1 MGLDL
6 DAAHACPSDLSR
18 PSMDVDAQRRVLNR
32 SYQRLRRGLDVESVY
47 PYLNEQGLLSEH
59 ERDILLNPY
68 HTRQFKID
76 KLLQWIPMKG
86 SGALDKFIDCLRKSS
101 TEARGHEELADL
113 LQRGVDRDRDNPDL
127 DDWLRIPA
135 PGSSTVKSESF

>member
-6 DAAHACPSDLSR
+6 DAANACPSDLSR

-32 SYQRLRRGLDVESVY
+32 SHQRLRRGLDVESVY

-59 ERDILLNPY
+59 ERDIVLNPY

-86 SGALDKFIDCLRKSS
+86 NGALDKFIDCLRRSS
-101 TEARGHEELADL
+101 TEARGLEELADL
-113 LQRGVDRDRDNPDL
+113 LQ
-127 DDWLRIPA
+127 
-135 PGSSTVKSESF
+135 